1 LERMCTRMRASLLVS
16 ERRKNDATHPCR
28 HVVVVVVAADDADGA
43 AGAAGAAGA
52 GAGAVVVVAA
62 GAVAAVAA
70 VDIVVVFGTA
80 VSHAVETRVVK
91 PAVASLDRVEPHPP
105 RAAAMKSGCA
115 VVKSSEAEPLGCV
128 RTVWSPWCADW
139 VSELM

>member
-16 ERRKNDATHPCR
+16 GRRKNDATHPCR
-28 HVVVVVVAADDADGA
+28 HVVVVVAADDADA
-43 AGAAGAAGA
+43 DGAAGAAGA
-52 GAGAVVVVAA
+52 GAGAGAVVVVVVVVAA
-62 GAVAAVAA
+62 AADIAAVF
-70 VDIVVVFGTA
+70 DTA
-80 VSHAVETRVVK
+80 VSHVVEARVVK

-105 RAAAMKSGCA
+105 RAAAMKSGCV